1 MTSPPKKRLSAI
13 EYAAVILRRADR
25 DDVARRVEE
34 VAAAPPPER
43 AVVVVGEVKRGK
55 SSLVNSLLGQ
65 PLAKVD
71 SMIATS
77 AQVRYVPT
85 TAEHPDGTAQVLL
98 PDGGHHPIAPDEVFD
113 WVTVDGAHA
122 EQRIDGAVPIGAQ
135 IYTDARWLPGV
146 IVVDTPG
153 VNGLDDRHVQATIA
167 ATEGACSL
175 LMVCD
180 AVAPI
185 SAAELA
191 FLNEVSSEVGTVV
204 LAITKI
210 DKVPGQW
217 RTVVEDNRRLL
228 KQYAPR
234 FANIPVIGVS
244 NAFAA
249 AAARHPDPVKAQA
262 RLDASGI
269 AELADELDAGLG
281 NPERIVAS
289 NAAACA
295 GVALEALRADL
306 AARKRAIDDAPR
318 LQAEMGEER
327 ARLEELQA
335 RQKEWGERQRQALNR
350 LKLNAE
356 TRLRLELTEFRDHW
370 VKQIEA
376 RGAIKIARE
385 GQAMTATM
393 NAELRALID
402 RLAAH
407 LQEELTE
414 FTVEWLGDATLQPAA
429 AGNAVGQLAG
439 LELRPEREYSRWK
452 NYVDPR
458 MMAMAST
465 GGPLTTMV
473 IAMLGLT
480 GGLAIGLVG
489 VVTIPAWAAL
499 LLGPHA
505 KKTGQAN
512 LTTWLNEN
520 IKQAQEDLTVVI
532 REVYNEFEPE
542 LRLAY
547 REQLEES
554 LREAK
559 RLHELA
565 KEQVRTDSAS
575 QDAELKK
582 LTTELAHIDRGL
594 EALVSY
600 ATVKRS
606 SAAAPAAPDL
616 GAD

>member
-25 DDVARRVEE
+25 DDVARRIEE

-71 SMIATS
+71 TMIATS
-77 AQVRYVPT
+77 AQVRYVPPT
-85 TAEHPDGTAQVLL
+85 EENPEHTANVLL
-98 PDGGHHPIAPDEVFD
+98 PGGGRHRIAPDEVFD
-113 WVTVDGAHA
+113 WVTVDGAQA
-122 EQRIDGAVPIGAQ
+122 DQRIDGVLPIGAE
-135 IYTDARWLPGV
+135 IYTDARWMPGV
-146 IVVDTPG
+146 IIVDTPG

-167 ATEGACSL
+167 ATDGACSL

-191 FLNEVSSEVGTVV
+191 FLNQASSEVGTVV

-210 DKVPGQW
+210 DKIPGQW
-217 RTVVEDNRRLL
+217 RTVVEENRRLL

-234 FANIPVIGVS
+234 FGNIPVVGVS

-249 AAARHPDPVKAQA
+249 AAARNTDPVKAQA

-269 AELADELDAGLG
+269 VELTRELEAGLG

-295 GVALEALRADL
+295 GVALNALRADL
-306 AARKRAIDDAPR
+306 VARKRAIDDAPR
-318 LQAEMGEER
+318 MEAEMGEER

-335 RQKEWGERQRQALNR
+335 RQKEWSERQRQALNR

-356 TRLRLELTEFRDHW
+356 TRLRLDLTEFRDHW
-370 VKQIEA
+370 IKQIES

-414 FTVEWLGDATLQPAA
+414 FTVEWLGDATLQPVA
-429 AGNAVGQLAG
+429 AGDAVGQLAG
-439 LELRPEREYSRWK
+439 LDLRPQREYARWK

-512 LTTWLNEN
+512 LINWLNEN

-565 KEQVRTDSAS
+565 KDQVRTDSATRE
-575 QDAELKK
+575 AEAKK

-600 ATVKRS
+600 AAVKRPTATES
-606 SAAAPAAPDL
+606 SLPAVAAD
-616 GAD
+616 